1 MISFLYHLNND
12 IWHRSRHFR
21 VSLTSYNFFAVSQG
35 INVTLSHSQ
44 WLKKISVE
52 PREGQ
57 KCETSLKQNDE
68 VTRCESSSL
77 STDLLRRPADSVF
90 QPLSRKPDFDLLL
103 AELRLRRQAHD
114 LRHRRVREPATGTT
128 AVRIQQ
134 TKETAEVKIKTEFY
148 CSLSVHVN
156 KRNLLRQKCFFP
168 LKYIFLREKFQGIYL
183 FLLFFF
189 NIEEKSSFF
198 FWVEL
203 RNRLKKVF
211 WRNFQDIFFFSWK

>member
-1 MISFLYHLNND
+1 MIKEN
-12 IWHRSRHFR
+12 
-21 VSLTSYNFFAVSQG
+21 
-35 INVTLSHSQ
+35 
-44 WLKKISVE
+44 ISVE

-134 TKETAEVKIKTEFY
+134 TKETAQEEIKTEFY

-156 KRNLLRQKCFFP
+156 KRNLQRQKCFFP
-168 LKYIFLREKFQGIYL
+168 LKNIFLREKFQGIYL
-183 FLLFFF
+183 FLLFF
-189 NIEEKSSFF
+189 ST
-198 FWVEL
+198 
-203 RNRLKKVF
+203 LKK
-211 WRNFQDIFFFSWK
+211 NLLLFFELS

>member
-1 MISFLYHLNND
+1 MI
-12 IWHRSRHFR
+12 
-21 VSLTSYNFFAVSQG
+21 
-35 INVTLSHSQ
+35 
-44 WLKKISVE
+44 KKNISVE

-148 CSLSVHVN
+148 CSLFVRVN
-156 KRNLLRQKCFFP
+156 KRNLLRQKCFFL
-168 LKYIFLREKFQGIYL
+168 LKYIFLGEKFQGISL
-183 FLLFFF
+183 FLL
-189 NIEEKSSFF
+189 I

-203 RNRLKKVF
+203 RNRLKKF
-211 WRNFQDIFFFSWK
+211 RLRNSLL